1 MSDTLFWSWQDDLP
15 SKTNRSFI
23 RDCLVAAVDRVSN
36 ALDVDEME
44 RVDLDHDTKGTPGMA
59 DISQTILEKI
69 TGYAVMVADVT
80 PIVRTEAGKALPN
93 PNVMVEL
100 GFAMNAI
107 RFDRIIAVL
116 NTANGDRVETL
127 PFDIRHRRILT
138 YALAEDAT
146 KADRRAQRDALT
158 SKLADAIAVN
168 ISQVRDE
175 RSASD
180 EIVGAASDP
189 GSDGL
194 WNADWPIQHV
204 GPFGATQKVS
214 PISVSRAWLRV
225 IPAGFRDGVP
235 PISAVE
241 QLSENARLW
250 APRGAGNG
258 GDSGSSGFGFVSY
271 WISGE
276 EDDGTRQAHNLAS
289 FLEDTGEVW
298 MSDGVAFEHRKD
310 RNWIS
315 YAHLLTNWAR
325 GLENA
330 MACLDALGASSRR
343 RVIVGV
349 EGLEGA
355 FWPAQDGYI
364 PAQSRKPDLLYD
376 RTKRT
381 WPAEVQT
388 EFLRT
393 AWNGLR
399 NAFSLEPMTEE
410 DFARYYEVRKRS

>member
-1 MSDTLFWSWQDDLP
+1 MSDTVFWSWQDDLP
-15 SKTNRSFI
+15 ARSNRAFI
-23 RDCLVAAVDRVSN
+23 RDCLAAAVDRVSN

-44 RVDLDHDTKGTPGMA
+44 RVDLDHNTKGTPGMA

-69 TGYAVMVADVT
+69 TGCAVMVADVT

-204 GPFGATQKVS
+204 GPFGARQKVS
-214 PISVSRAWLRV
+214 PVSVSRAWLRV
-225 IPAGFRDGVP
+225 IPAGFLRSQP
-235 PISAVE
+235 
-241 QLSENARLW
+241 LSNFPGTHA
-250 APRGAGNG
+250 
-258 GDSGSSGFGFVSY
+258 FGHRE
-271 WISGE
+271 GL
-276 EDDGTRQAHNLAS
+276 GTEAILDQADLAS
-289 FLEDTGEVW
+289 CLTGYRAKK
-298 MSDGVAFEHRKD
+298 MT
-310 RNWIS
+310 
-315 YAHLLTNWAR
+315 AHGRPT
-325 GLENA
+325 
-330 MACLDALGASSRR
+330 
-343 RVIVGV
+343 
-349 EGLEGA
+349 
-355 FWPAQDGYI
+355 
-364 PAQSRKPDLLYD
+364 
-376 RTKRT
+376 T
-381 WPAEVQT
+381 WP
-388 EFLRT
+388 RS
-393 AWNGLR
+393 W
-399 NAFSLEPMTEE
+399 
-410 DFARYYEVRKRS
+410 RKRARSGCLMASPSIIERTLTGYPTRIC

>member
-1 MSDTLFWSWQDDLP
+1 MSDTVFWSWQDDLP
-15 SKTNRSFI
+15 SKSNRSFI

-44 RVDLDHDTKGTPGMA
+44 RVDLDHDTKGTPGMV
-59 DISQTILEKI
+59 DISKTILEKI
-69 TGYAVMVADVT
+69 TGCAVMVADVT
-80 PIVRTEAGKALPN
+80 PIVRTAAGKALPN

-107 RFDRIIAVL
+107 GFDRIIAVL
-116 NTANGDRVETL
+116 NSANGDRVETL

-138 YALAEDAT
+138 YALAKDAT

-194 WNADWPIQHV
+194 WSADWPIQHV

-214 PISVSRAWLRV
+214 PVSVSRAWLRV
-225 IPAGFRDGVP
+225 IPAGFPDGVP
-235 PISAVE
+235 PISAIE
-241 QLSENARLW
+241 QLSDNARLW

-258 GDSGSSGFGFVSY
+258 SDSGSSGFGFVSY

-276 EDDGTRQAHNLAS
+276 EDDGTRQAHNLAA
-289 FLEDTGEVW
+289 FLEETGEVW
-298 MSDGVAFEHRKD
+298 LSDGVAFDHRKD
-310 RNWIS
+310 SIWIS

-349 EGLEGA
+349 EGLGDA
-355 FWPAQDGYI
+355 FWPVQDGYV
-364 PAQSRKPDLLYD
+364 PAQSRKPGLAHD
-376 RTKRT
+376 RTERT
-381 WPAEVQT
+381 WTAEAQT

-399 NAFSLEPMTEE
+399 NVFSLEPMTVE

>member
-1 MSDTLFWSWQDDLP
+1 M
-15 SKTNRSFI
+15 
-23 RDCLVAAVDRVSN
+23 AAVDRVSD
-36 ALDVDEME
+36 ALEVDEME

-69 TGYAVMVADVT
+69 TGCAVMVTDVT
-80 PIVRTEAGKALPN
+80 PITRTAAGKALPN

-107 RFDRIIAVL
+107 GFDRIIAVL

-146 KADRRAQRDALT
+146 KADRRAQRDALI
-158 SKLADAIAVN
+158 SKLADAITVN
-168 ISQVRDE
+168 ITQVRDE
-175 RSASD
+175 RSASE

-194 WNADWPIQHV
+194 WKADWPIQHV

-214 PISVSRAWLRV
+214 PVPVSRAWLRV
-225 IPAGFRDGVP
+225 IPAGFPNGTP
-235 PISAVE
+235 PISAFERLPE
-241 QLSENARLW
+241 QARLW
-250 APRGAGNG
+250 APRGGGNG
-258 GDSGSSGFGFVSY
+258 GDYGSCAFGFVSY

-276 EDDGTRQAHNLAS
+276 DDGGAKQALNLAAY
-289 FLEDTGEVW
+289 LEETGEVW
-298 MSDGVAFEHRKD
+298 MSDGVAFDHRKD
-310 RNWIS
+310 RSWIS

-330 MACLDALGASSRR
+330 MACLDALGASGRR
-343 RVIVGV
+343 RVILGV

-355 FWPAQDGYI
+355 FWPAQDGYL
-364 PAQSRKPDLLYD
+364 PAQSRKPRLLLD

-381 WPAEVQT
+381 WPDEVQT